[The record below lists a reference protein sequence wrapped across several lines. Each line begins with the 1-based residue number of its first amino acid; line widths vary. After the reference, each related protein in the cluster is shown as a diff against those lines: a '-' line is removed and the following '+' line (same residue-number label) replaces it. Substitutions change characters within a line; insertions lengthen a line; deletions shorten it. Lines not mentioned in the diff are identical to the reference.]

1 MKVTITE
8 SQFHL
13 IMETSLFIKR
23 RVQLIQDALNHALLP
38 TSVIQPEDYYDWEDY
53 MDGVI
58 LGIYDELSYHSPD
71 GYISNDE
78 LLELEEYVKTYHWEE
93 IKASFDRV
101 LQDYLNQN
109 KLQL

>member
-1 MKVTITE
+1 MRITITE

-23 RVQLIQDALNHALLP
+23 RVQLIQDALDHALLP
-38 TSVIQPEDYYDWEDY
+38 TSVIQPEDYSDWEEY

-58 LGIYDELSYHSPD
+58 LGIDGELSYDNP
-71 GYISNDE
+71 GYISHDE
-78 LLELEEYVKTYHWEE
+78 FLELEEYVKTYHWEE